1 MKLTKQQLKDII
13 KESVERHSKSFILKQ
28 RLDKINQEL
37 KQLNEN
43 EDFEVS
49 PKEEVEE
56 KESIFDS
63 KPGETVILNFDGVT
77 IKIERQLDDLFKVVD
92 AAESQK
98 IEEGDYVKIQGDD
111 SLDKGKTFKF
121 SIYRKTNLPYETNEL
136 QSWKIIKN

>member
-1 MKLTKQQLKDII
+1 MKITREELKNII
-13 KESVERHSKSFILKQ
+13 KESIEKHSKTLTLKQ
-28 RLDKINQEL
+28 RLDKINKEL
-37 KQLNEN
+37 KSLNEN
-43 EDFEVS
+43 EELEVS
-49 PKEEVEE
+49 PQEEIKE

-98 IEEGDYVKIQGDD
+98 IDDGDYIKIQGED
-111 SLDKGKTFKF
+111 SLEKGKTYKF

>member
-1 MKLTKQQLKDII
+1 MKITKEELRGII
-13 KESVERHSKSFILKQ
+13 KESIQRHSEIFVLKQ
-28 RLDKINQEL
+28 KLNKINKEL
-37 KQLNEN
+37 RRLNEN
-43 EDFEVS
+43 EDLEVS
-49 PKEEVEE
+49 PQEEMED

-63 KPGETVILNFDGVT
+63 KPGETIILNFDGVT

-98 IEEGDYVKIQGDD
+98 IDDGDYIKIQGED
-111 SLDKGKTFKF
+111 SLEKGKTYKF